1 MINKLQA
8 AKNASYKLALLSSD
22 IKNLVLRDCAEYI
35 VKDSDEIIAANKLD
49 IEAGKNKNMSEGLLD
64 RLLLTKERIEGIAV
78 SLEQLAYLP
87 DPIGEI
93 SSMAKR
99 PNGLLIGK
107 KRVPIG
113 VIGMIYEARPN
124 LVYALKVE
132 MLWY

>member
-1 MINKLQA
+1 MYIDWIWLDMINKLQA

-93 SSMAKR
+93 
-99 PNGLLIGK
+99 
-107 KRVPIG
+107 
-113 VIGMIYEARPN
+113 
-124 LVYALKVE
+124 
-132 MLWY
+132 